1 MRVSALICVVTALA
15 VPAFLAGGNL
25 YLAAA
30 SACVA
35 VIALFWSTAP

>member
-30 SACVA
+30 SACVSI
-35 VIALFWSTAP
+35 VFLYWSTGR